1 MSGRRFDRPVLV
13 LGVAALLGS
22 LFAFSTGGPA
32 PADLIHVRG
41 AGLIV
46 IVALGVLAVLGGVLR
61 RRVLVIVAGAA
72 FVAAAVIQLLQAGQ
86 AVNWLGGDG
95 STLALM
101 GGLGLGLLAV
111 GLTPSPLSMATDRK
125 THDESERTA

>member
-1 MSGRRFDRPVLV
+1 MTGRRFDRAAVV

-32 PADLIHVRG
+32 PVDFIHVRG

-46 IVALGVLAVLGGVLR
+46 IVALGVVAVLGGVLR
-61 RRVLVIVAGAA
+61 RRVLVIVAGAGL
-72 FVAAAVIQLLQAGQ
+72 VAAAVIQLLQAGQ
-86 AVNWLGGDG
+86 PVNWLGGDG

-101 GGLGLGLLAV
+101 GGLGFGLLAV
-111 GLTPSPLSMATDRK
+111 ALTPRPLSTATDRK

>member
-1 MSGRRFDRPVLV
+1 MSGRRFDLPALV

-32 PADLIHVRG
+32 PVDLIHVRG

-61 RRVLVIVAGAA
+61 LRVLVIVAGTA

-86 AVNWLGGDG
+86 AVNLLGGDG

-111 GLTPSPLSMATDRK
+111 ALTPRPLSTDRK

>member
-1 MSGRRFDRPVLV
+1 MTGRRFDLPALV
-13 LGVAALLGS
+13 LGVAALLAS

-32 PADLIHVRG
+32 PVDFIHVRG

-46 IVALGVLAVLGGVLR
+46 IVVLGILAVLGGVSR
-61 RRVLVIVAGAA
+61 RRVLVIVAGAG

-86 AVNWLGGDG
+86 PVNWLGGDG

-111 GLTPSPLSMATDRK
+111 GLTPHTLSTATDRK
-125 THDESERTA
+125 AS

>member
-1 MSGRRFDRPVLV
+1 MSGRRFDRAAVV

-32 PADLIHVRG
+32 PVDLIHVRG

-46 IVALGVLAVLGGVLR
+46 IVALGVVAVAGGVLR
-61 RRVLVIVAGAA
+61 RRVLVIVAGAG
-72 FVAAAVIQLLQAGQ
+72 FVAAAVIQLLQTGR

-111 GLTPSPLSMATDRK
+111 ALTTPRPPLTGHRQEDTR
-125 THDESERTA
+125 